1 MDRKKNI
8 YPELD
13 WPEIYLLK
21 DGYKRFWE
29 ELKDDTKA
37 HLLFGVNGYKPM
49 LGDTKEL
56 HQASLFI
63 FSRFLISTQ
72 DSQVAYKSK
81 NSSLFCS
88 FLKEKLKLLWS
99 LYIILEINQITNIYF
114 IVKKEYGITIFKN
127 N

>member
-1 MDRKKNI
+1 MVFHCEFSSERGPRVYKLFRGMDRKKNI

-88 FLKEKLKLLWS
+88 FLKEKLKLL
-99 LYIILEINQITNIYF
+99 
-114 IVKKEYGITIFKN
+114 
-127 N
+127 